1 MKPKTKSELMAEWAS
16 QPDQLKR
23 EREVKA
29 IRKAMDDARAVMQDG
44 LTRYV
49 KKKTKA
55 RSMAKAEADPFAELE
70 GWESMEQIQDAYGY
84 GEITADRRDKLTDL
98 WEAREAA
105 RSSRKGADK
114 YHDLATEMLET
125 AIRRVGNEYAD
136 EIAAY
141 EEERRMRRS
150 YYEKVENRAN
160 GLQEEEP
167 EEEPDP
173 LSQARAAIAT
183 AMQAAKVSEVTGV
196 PLPKPLTWKRG
207 FYDITRTFP
216 SGWYEC
222 PVCGCRVDWEPE
234 QCPKCYTRLELEETD
249 G

>member
-16 QPDQLKR
+16 QPRRLKK

-84 GEITADRRDKLTDL
+84 GEITADKRDRLLDL
-98 WEAREAA
+98 WEARETAQN
-105 RSSRKGADK
+105 SRKAGDSK
-114 YHDLATEMLET
+114 YHDLVTEMLET

-136 EIAAY
+136 MLFEY
-141 EEERRMRRS
+141 DQQRREA
-150 YYEKVENRAN
+150 EKQCEQ
-160 GLQEEEP
+160 L
-167 EEEPDP
+167 
-173 LSQARAAIAT
+173 
-183 AMQAAKVSEVTGV
+183 AMEGMKG
-196 PLPKPLTWKRG
+196 G
-207 FYDITRTFP
+207 D
-216 SGWYEC
+216 
-222 PVCGCRVDWEPE
+222 
-234 QCPKCYTRLELEETD
+234 QCV
-249 G
+249 

>member
-16 QPDQLKR
+16 QPDQFKR

-29 IRKAMDDARAVMQDG
+29 VRKAMDDARAVIQDG
-44 LTRYV
+44 LNRYV

-105 RSSRKGADK
+105 RNSRKSADK
-114 YHDLATEMLET
+114 YHDLVTEMLET

-136 EIAAY
+136 MLFEY
-141 EEERRMRRS
+141 DQQRREA
-150 YYEKVENRAN
+150 EKQCEQ
-160 GLQEEEP
+160 L
-167 EEEPDP
+167 
-173 LSQARAAIAT
+173 
-183 AMQAAKVSEVTGV
+183 AMEGMMK
-196 PLPKPLTWKRG
+196 K
-207 FYDITRTFP
+207 
-216 SGWYEC
+216 
-222 PVCGCRVDWEPE
+222 
-234 QCPKCYTRLELEETD
+234 
-249 G
+249 

>member
-98 WEAREAA
+98 WEAREAD
-105 RSSRKGADK
+105 RKGRKGADK
-114 YHDLATEMLET
+114 YHDLVTEMLET

-136 EIAAY
+136 MLFEY
-141 EEERRMRRS
+141 DQQRREA
-150 YYEKVENRAN
+150 EKQCEQ
-160 GLQEEEP
+160 L
-167 EEEPDP
+167 
-173 LSQARAAIAT
+173 
-183 AMQAAKVSEVTGV
+183 AMEGTMK
-196 PLPKPLTWKRG
+196 K
-207 FYDITRTFP
+207 
-216 SGWYEC
+216 
-222 PVCGCRVDWEPE
+222 
-234 QCPKCYTRLELEETD
+234 
-249 G
+249 